1 MKLKKN
7 IKAPNFKLPSTNK
20 DIFELSK
27 IKKKNIILYF
37 YPKDN
42 TPSCTQEAK
51 DFTSLKSEFDN
62 LNTIIIGVSTDSN
75 QTHDKFIAKYN
86 LKLKLLSDVDNTLCE
101 YFDIWV
107 EKNMYGKK
115 FMGIERSTFLIN
127 TSGIIIKEWRKV
139 KVNGHAEML
148 LETVKEL

>member
-1 MKLKKN
+1 MPNIGKNVCNLKLMHGN
-7 IKAPNFKLPSTNK
+7 EI
-20 DIFELSK
+20 IFSFSQF
-27 IKKKNIILYF
+27 IGQNIILYF
-37 YPKDN
+37 YPTDN

-148 LETVKEL
+148 LETVREL

>member
-1 MKLKKN
+1 
-7 IKAPNFKLPSTNK
+7 
-20 DIFELSK
+20 
-27 IKKKNIILYF
+27 
-37 YPKDN
+37 
-42 TPSCTQEAK
+42 
-51 DFTSLKSEFDN
+51 
-62 LNTIIIGVSTDSN
+62 TDSN
-75 QTHDKFIAKYN
+75 QTHNKFIAKYN

-139 KVNGHAEML
+139 KVNGHAETL
-148 LETVKEL
+148 LETIREL

>member
-1 MKLKKN
+1 M
-7 IKAPNFKLPSTNK
+7 
-20 DIFELSK
+20 
-27 IKKKNIILYF
+27 
-37 YPKDN
+37 
-42 TPSCTQEAK
+42 
-51 DFTSLKSEFDN
+51 
-62 LNTIIIGVSTDSN
+62 
-75 QTHDKFIAKYN
+75 
-86 LKLKLLSDVDNTLCE
+86 LSDVDNTLCE

-148 LETVKEL
+148 LETVREL

>member
-1 MKLKKN
+1 
-7 IKAPNFKLPSTNK
+7 
-20 DIFELSK
+20 
-27 IKKKNIILYF
+27 
-37 YPKDN
+37 
-42 TPSCTQEAK
+42 
-51 DFTSLKSEFDN
+51 
-62 LNTIIIGVSTDSN
+62 SN

-86 LKLKLLSDVDNTLCE
+86 LMLKLLSDEDNTLCE

-148 LETVKEL
+148 LETVREL

>member
-1 MKLKKN
+1 MPNIGKNVCNLKLMHGN
-7 IKAPNFKLPSTNK
+7 EF
-20 DIFELSK
+20 IFSFSQF
-27 IKKKNIILYF
+27 IGKNIILYF

-115 FMGIERSTFLIN
+115 F
-127 TSGIIIKEWRKV
+127 RKIT
-139 KVNGHAEML
+139 GYL
-148 LETVKEL
+148 

>member
-1 MKLKKN
+1 MPNIGKNVCNLKLMHGN
-7 IKAPNFKLPSTNK
+7 EI
-20 DIFELSK
+20 IFSFSQF
-27 IKKKNIILYF
+27 IGINIILYF

-51 DFTSLKSEFDN
+51 DFTSLKSEFDD

-75 QTHDKFIAKYN
+75 QTHNKFIAKYN

-148 LETVKEL
+148 LETVREL